1 MTIDPERERKARFL
15 ETFLKENPDVDPR
28 LVAAILRLPR
38 TPFFPDFSGKDL
50 YGEFR
55 PCGWGGRVSPT
66 PREAL
71 LILEGSRIRA
81 GERIG
86 VWCLTD
92 PYFLLLLLELTH
104 RVTIVEEDSVLRT
117 QLRQS
122 IDDLGYAYIPVLS
135 SLEETETQLAPPE
148 RIFRIFDSPV
158 PIQGL
163 RPVPPL
169 RSSVQ
174 GWVLDHTLTG
184 GPFELG

>member
-1 MTIDPERERKARFL
+1 MTTDPERERKARFL
-15 ETFLKENPDVDPR
+15 ETFLKENPEVDPR

-38 TPFFPDFSGKDL
+38 RPFFPDSSGKDL

-71 LILEGSRIRA
+71 LILMGSRIRT

-104 RVTIVEEDSVLRT
+104 RVTIVEEDKALRT

-122 IDDLGYAYIPVLS
+122 IDDLGYAYIPVLT
-135 SLEETETQLAPPE
+135 SLEEIETQSAPPE
-148 RIFRIFDSPV
+148 RIVRIFDGPV
-158 PIQGL
+158 PKQRLG
-163 RPVPPL
+163 PVRPL
-169 RSSVQ
+169 RSPVQ